1 MNKANKFTWIIS
13 VCNTKYC
20 ATKIFT
26 KTCTANQAESFVLS
40 LALQDIEDDNNNYKN
55 GVKDIGSKC
64 HEKIYHAIT
73 GKVIQVNAYNTFSD
87 YMIIYSAQRMDI
99 VSGDKKGE

>member
-1 MNKANKFTWIIS
+1 MSKTNKFTWIIS
-13 VCNTKYC
+13 VCNTKYY

-40 LALQDIEDDNNNYKN
+40 LALQDIEADKNNYKN

-64 HEKIYHAIT
+64 QEKIYHVIT
-73 GKVIQVNAYNTFSD
+73 GKVIQINAYNTFSD
-87 YMIIYSAQRMDI
+87 YMTIYSAQRMDI
-99 VSGDKKGE
+99 VSDDEKGK